1 MRIADVN
8 GRTRAEVAQRLLG
21 TRDSALARALGERF
35 QLRYYG
41 FSSRADPIPDGRAL
55 KFAGGRTTSVRHS
68 TARARISTVPL
79 AGVVVISDGADNS
92 ATALAEPL
100 LALNARGLPVYTIG
114 VGAPRFDRDIEITR
128 VELYTPLS
136 AARHSS
142 RMSS

>member
-55 KFAGGRTTSVRHS
+55 KFAGGRTLG
-68 TARARISTVPL
+68 AALDRARRESL
-79 AGVVVISDGADNS
+79 DSS
-92 ATALAEPL
+92 ACRRGRDQRRCRQLRDR
-100 LALNARGLPVYTIG
+100 AR
-114 VGAPRFDRDIEITR
+114 
-128 VELYTPLS
+128 
-136 AARHSS
+136 
-142 RMSS
+142 